1 MCPLQYNIV
10 IVIYKVRGMN
20 IMLKKVLLFFILG
33 VTICNISVVGAR
45 ENNKITS
52 TKTTYFEQY
61 EWNGKKYFK
70 ELSKEK
76 FDAKKE
82 VNEKLKKIKKDKKK
96 NVIDEQLVE
105 DIMSLSE
112 PLTGIEDGGG
122 DSSPTTVIANPNGT
136 DDMEKNHT
144 KKTEVE
150 CFESTINYCA
160 GNALYYVEGN
170 LSKLE
175 LHVSLEPE
183 EEYVDV
189 TARLTWIEP
198 TSQSHTDYFSI
209 FYSDNYYPIDTSIY
223 RKTLFNYDY
232 SNHVY
237 DVGTDESYME
247 YGTNTFDETVFF
259 MNNSN
264 EFTVPY
270 AGLEGGIRWDF
281 EPYIDWDF
289 HSFEGREIYH
299 DHQSCIDDG
308 DLVTTAELDT
318 ITYTLGMRLR
328 TKDSNTNRSQNLLL
342 VESTYQHKIRL
353 FDPTRPNAF
362 TNFNAI
368 FKPSEG
374 LNVIEESFYYKV
386 DSDRRTTVQID
397 MVD

>member
-299 DHQSCIDDG
+299 DHQGCIDDG

-397 MVD
+397 MFD

>member
-299 DHQSCIDDG
+299 DHQSFIDDG

-397 MVD
+397 MFD

>member
-122 DSSPTTVIANPNGT
+122 DSSPTTVIAYPNGT

-175 LHVSLEPE
+175 LHVSLEPD

-189 TARLTWIEP
+189 TARLTWFEP

-232 SNHVY
+232 RNQVY
-237 DVGTDESYME
+237 DVNSGESYGE
-247 YGTNTFDETVFF
+247 NGTSTFDETVFF

-397 MVD
+397 MFD

>member
-1 MCPLQYNIV
+1 
-10 IVIYKVRGMN
+10 
-20 IMLKKVLLFFILG
+20 MLKKVLLFFILG